1 MSLTMKVLTGILLVL
16 VVGVAALAIAMSH
29 DSPCGAAPSLPTGA
43 PSMQAIA
50 YRCYGSP
57 DVVKLEQ
64 VAMPSV
70 KDGQVLIRVRA
81 ASVNPL
87 DWHYVTGQ
95 PYLVRTQLGMGAPHD
110 TRLGTDFAGTIE
122 AVGRGVTRFKP
133 GDRVFGGAN
142 GSFGQYVVRRDR
154 GSIALMPSNLDFE
167 QAAAVPVAGATALG
181 AVRDY
186 GKVHAGEKVLI
197 NGAGGGVG
205 TFAVQ
210 IAKAFGADVT
220 GVTNSANLD
229 LVRSLGA
236 DHVIDYTKEDFTRG
250 TQRYDVIIDMGG
262 GHSLFA
268 YRRVLTPAGR
278 FVWVGE
284 AHFGNWLEPFND
296 LFVKPAVMSR
306 LGTQNFVSFQATLS
320 EANLAALR
328 DLIESGK
335 VKPVIDKRFPL
346 SGTAEAT
353 RYLATGHARGKIVI
367 DVP

>member
-1 MSLTMKVLTGILLVL
+1 MSRTTKVLGTVL
-16 VVGVAALAIAMSH
+16 VVLVAAVAALAFAVSH
-29 DSPCGAAPSLPTGA
+29 DSPCGAAPALPPGVQ
-43 PSMQAIA
+43 SMRAIA

-57 DVVKLEQ
+57 RVVKLEQ
-64 VAMPSV
+64 VAKPAA

-87 DWHYVTGQ
+87 DWHYVTGK
-95 PYLVRTQLGMGAPHD
+95 PYLVRGLLGIGAPHD
-110 TRLGTDFAGTIE
+110 PRLGTDFAGTIA

-133 GDRVFGGAN
+133 GDRVFGGAD
-142 GSFGQYVVRRDR
+142 GSFAQYVVRRER
-154 GSIALMPSNLDFE
+154 GSIAPMPVDLTFE
-167 QAAAVPVAGATALG
+167 QAAAVPIAGVTALQ

-186 GKVHAGEKVLI
+186 GKVLPGEKVLV

-210 IAKAFGADVT
+210 IAKALGAEVT
-220 GVTNSANLD
+220 AVTNTGNIG

-236 DHVIDYTKEDFTRG
+236 DHVIDYTREDFTRG
-250 TQRYDVIIDMGG
+250 AQRYDVIIDCGG

-268 YRRVLTPAGR
+268 YRRVLAPKGR

-284 AHFGNWLEPFND
+284 ANLGQWIEPFID
-296 LFVKPAVMSR
+296 LFVKPSLMSH
-306 LGTQNFVSFQATLS
+306 LGSQRFLSFEATLS
-320 EANLAALR
+320 EANLATLH
-328 DLIESGK
+328 DLLETGK
-335 VKPVIDKRFPL
+335 VKPVIDRRYPL
-346 SGTAEAT
+346 EETAQAI